1 MIAAVLSKAWD
12 LYCKSFLRLLA
23 VALLVLVPMT
33 WMLIY
38 LIRENI
44 MLVYENP
51 ELAGILCLA
60 VTVIVASFYASVA
73 IYSAHA
79 SSLGKP
85 LTLGGAIREGLLS
98 WPWLFGA
105 RLALAAS
112 IGIGFILLILPGIYL
127 LIRLSLVESMAAV
140 NRAPANETFGRSM
153 EFTKGHFWS
162 ILGVFLT
169 MLLIIAPVFWVTEI
183 LLESLLLPNSIALPL
198 ANSLVCGLITAF
210 PPICGYALYS
220 ELTQGSAEIPKA
232 VILIEG

>member
-1 MIAAVLSKAWD
+1 MSSHGATIQTLFLSEVASSYD
-12 LYCKSFLRLLA
+12 CCRSLQSLEPLLQEFPTLA
-23 VALLVLVPMT
+23 GSGLAGPGAMT

-73 IYSAHA
+73 IYNAHA

-85 LTLGGAIREGLLS
+85 LTLGGALREGLLS
-98 WPWLFGA
+98 WPWLLGA

-112 IGIGFILLILPGIYL
+112 LGIGFILLILPGIYL

-140 NRAPANETFGRSM
+140 NRAPANETLGRSM
-153 EFTKGHFWS
+153 EFTKGHFWAMAS
-162 ILGVFLT
+162 DPG
-169 MLLIIAPVFWVTEI
+169 A
-183 LLESLLLPNSIALPL
+183 S
-198 ANSLVCGLITAF
+198 
-210 PPICGYALYS
+210 
-220 ELTQGSAEIPKA
+220 
-232 VILIEG
+232 